1 MILDLNGV
9 RALVTGGARGIGRA
23 ISMALAA
30 SGARVAINY
39 RNNTEAA
46 EELGR
51 KLGERYFEH
60 MLLRADITQERLVAT
75 MLKRIEESWGGLD
88 LLVLNAGVWIPGTFG
103 AMTLAH
109 WRETISTNMT
119 GAFIVAN
126 DALRL
131 MTLGESSAP
140 KRIIFI
146 SSTAGIRGESG
157 YSHYAASKGGLIAL
171 AKSLAV
177 ELAPLGINVNCVA
190 PGWIRTDMTAAALAE
205 PATRKNIQK
214 TIPLGRVGE
223 PEEVAAA
230 VVFLASRQASFIT
243 GQTLSV
249 NGGALLVGG

>member
-60 MLLRADITQERLVAT
+60 MLLRADVTQERLVAT
-75 MLKRIEESWGGLD
+75 MMKRIEESWGGLD
-88 LLVLNAGVWIPGTFG
+88 LLVLNAGIWVPGTFG
-103 AMTLAH
+103 EMTLAH
-109 WRETISTNMT
+109 WRETLNTNMT

-131 MTLGESSAP
+131 MTLGEAVAP
-140 KRIIFI
+140 KRMIFI
-146 SSTAGIRGESG
+146 SSTAGLRGEPG

-171 AKSLAV
+171 SKSPAV
-177 ELAPLGINVNCVA
+177 ELAPLGITVNSVA
-190 PGWIRTDMTAAALAE
+190 PGWIRTEMTAQALSDA
-205 PATRKNIQK
+205 ATRKNIQK
-214 TIPLGRVGE
+214 SIPLGRVGE

-249 NGGALLVGG
+249 NGGAVLGGG